1 MVFVPCFTPSAEY
14 VYHILAVPTSQLG
27 GPGPVSISQWS
38 TQLVGMVFL
47 SGQLSEKHG
56 FFHGAYP
63 AKLFLGYVGVDSHIL
78 YIIYGNPV
86 ISTERSLQ
94 KGLYDVDGGCSVSI
108 VVVVFLQSK
117 SLRLYPLVN
126 CYITMENRK
135 VSFYWWLEN
144 HQCPNKMIPSTILI
158 HMKNHS
164 WWLPGLVNVYKTME
178 RSTMLLTGKS
188 TISMAIFKSYV
199 KLPEG
204 RKWRFTAGKICKP
217 SKRTRRPKCA
227 ICCRATWIAW
237 RLPDSA
243 GWCPRKRISGF
254 LNPYEL

>member
-1 MVFVPCFTPSAEY
+1 MD
-14 VYHILAVPTSQLG
+14 
-27 GPGPVSISQWS
+27 
-38 TQLVGMVFL
+38 FL

-126 CYITMENRK
+126 CYITMENHH
-135 VSFYWWLEN
+135 F
-144 HQCPNKMIPSTILI
+144 
-158 HMKNHS
+158 
-164 WWLPGLVNVYKTME
+164 
-178 RSTMLLTGKS
+178 
-188 TISMAIFKSYV
+188 
-199 KLPEG
+199 
-204 RKWRFTAGKICKP
+204 
-217 SKRTRRPKCA
+217 
-227 ICCRATWIAW
+227 
-237 RLPDSA
+237 
-243 GWCPRKRISGF
+243 
-254 LNPYEL
+254 